1 LVRLYPRGMALFSHC
16 CNALLRAN
24 FYQKETGETWRQ
36 CKPEN
41 LNDGV
46 PTVLRLSERFGT
58 AL

>member
-1 LVRLYPRGMALFSHC
+1 MALISHC
-16 CNALLRAN
+16 CNTLLPAD

-36 CKPEN
+36 CKPEK

-46 PTVLRLSERFGT
+46 PTVLRSSGKFDI

>member
-1 LVRLYPRGMALFSHC
+1 MALISHC
-16 CNALLRAN
+16 CNTSLPAN

-36 CKPEN
+36 RKPEN

-46 PTVLRLSERFGT
+46 PTVLQLSEKFGT